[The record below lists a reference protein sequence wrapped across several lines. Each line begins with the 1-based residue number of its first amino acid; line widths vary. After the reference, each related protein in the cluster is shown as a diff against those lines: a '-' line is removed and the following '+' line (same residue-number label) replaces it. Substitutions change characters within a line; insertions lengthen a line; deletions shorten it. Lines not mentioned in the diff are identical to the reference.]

1 VLLYAA
7 RNGVHGF
14 GFSAFAPGYAVFI
27 AAVPVLIFNFVG
39 FELPS
44 SASEEMVDPRK
55 DVPRTIAWSGL
66 GTVLLYGI
74 PILAILLIL
83 PTSRVTGVGGFLD
96 AIKQVFTVYGG
107 TVARDGRVTLTGAGK
122 ALGAIAAIAFIWALL
137 SSGTTWLMGA
147 DRTQAAAG
155 FDGAAPRALGRISR
169 RFGTPI
175 TVNLLSGVS
184 ATIVMLLAFRLSGG
198 NAEKYFAAALGLAIS
213 TTTISYLGVFP
224 ALARLRHTHP
234 DAPRPYRVPGGT
246 TGAWIVSGL
255 ATFWAAVATVFL
267 IWPGLGVGWF
277 GTSGDPGKSLPAG
290 VGRAEFELTQIVP
303 LIALIAIGVLFYLL
317 GAPTRARRA
326 APDQVSAADERAAT
340 PDQP

>member
-1 VLLYAA
+1 
-7 RNGVHGF
+7 
-14 GFSAFAPGYAVFI
+14 
-27 AAVPVLIFNFVG
+27 
-39 FELPS
+39 
-44 SASEEMVDPRK
+44 
-55 DVPRTIAWSGL
+55 
-66 GTVLLYGI
+66 
-74 PILAILLIL
+74 
-83 PTSRVTGVGGFLD
+83 
-96 AIKQVFTVYGG
+96 
-107 TVARDGRVTLTGAGK
+107 
-122 ALGAIAAIAFIWALL
+122 
-137 SSGTTWLMGA
+137 MGA

-303 LIALIAIGVLFYLL
+303 LIVLIAIGVLFYLL